1 MALVVYSRDNC
12 PQCKFT
18 KEFLKKHDIPFETVN
33 VEVQDGALE
42 ILRHYVFQSL
52 PVVSIDDELSDPQKD
67 LVRFQTGPLRIFI
80 VGG

>member
-18 KEFLKKHDIPFETVN
+18 KEFLKKHNIPFETVN

-42 ILRHYVFQSL
+42 ILRHYGWQSL
-52 PVVSIDDELSDPQKD
+52 PVVSIDDELSD
-67 LVRFQTGPLRIFI
+67 QTKTWFGFRPDRLETLL
-80 VGG
+80 

>member
-1 MALVVYSRDNC
+1 MALVVYSRENC

-42 ILRHYVFQSL
+42 ILRHYGFQSL
-52 PVVSIDDELSDPQKD
+52 PVVSIDDELSD
-67 LVRFQTGPLRIFI
+67 QTKTWFGFRPDRLESLL
-80 VGG
+80 

>member
-42 ILRHYVFQSL
+42 ILRHYGFQSL
-52 PVVSIDDELSDPQKD
+52 PVVSIDDELSD
-67 LVRFQTGPLRIFI
+67 QTKTWFGFRPDRLESLL
-80 VGG
+80 

>member
-1 MALVVYSRDNC
+1 MALVVYSRENC

-42 ILRHYVFQSL
+42 ILRHYGWQSL
-52 PVVSIDDELSDPQKD
+52 PVVSIDDELSD
-67 LVRFQTGPLRIFI
+67 QTKTWFGFRPDRLESLL
-80 VGG
+80 

>member
-18 KEFLKKHDIPFETVN
+18 KEFLKNHNIPFETVN

-42 ILRHYVFQSL
+42 ILRHYGFQSL
-52 PVVSIDDELSDPQKD
+52 PVVSIDDELSD
-67 LVRFQTGPLRIFI
+67 QTKTWFGFRPDRLEELL
-80 VGG
+80 

>member
-18 KEFLKKHDIPFETVN
+18 KEFLKKHNIPFETVN

-42 ILRHYVFQSL
+42 ILRHYGWQSL
-52 PVVSIDDELSDPQKD
+52 PVVSIDDELSD
-67 LVRFQTGPLRIFI
+67 QTKTWFGFRPDRLESLL
-80 VGG
+80 

>member
-18 KEFLKKHDIPFETVN
+18 KEFLEKHNIPFETVN

-42 ILRHYVFQSL
+42 ILRHYGWQSL
-52 PVVSIDDELSDPQKD
+52 PVVSIDDELSD
-67 LVRFQTGPLRIFI
+67 QTKTWFGFRPDRLESLL
-80 VGG
+80 

>member
-1 MALVVYSRDNC
+1 MALVVYSQENC

-42 ILRHYVFQSL
+42 ILRHYGWQSL
-52 PVVSIDDELSDPQKD
+52 PVVSIDDELSD
-67 LVRFQTGPLRIFI
+67 QTKTWFGFRPDRLETLL
-80 VGG
+80 

>member
-42 ILRHYVFQSL
+42 ILRHYDWQSL
-52 PVVSIDDELSDPQKD
+52 PVVSIDDELSD
-67 LVRFQTGPLRIFI
+67 QTKTWFGFRPDRLESLL
-80 VGG
+80 

>member
-12 PQCKFT
+12 PQCNFT

-42 ILRHYVFQSL
+42 ILRHYGWQSL
-52 PVVSIDDELSDPQKD
+52 PVVSIDDELSDRTKTWFGFRPD
-67 LVRFQTGPLRIFI
+67 RLESLL
-80 VGG
+80 

>member
-1 MALVVYSRDNC
+1 MPLVVYSRDNC

-42 ILRHYVFQSL
+42 ILRHYGWQSL
-52 PVVSIDDELSDPQKD
+52 PVVSIDDELSD
-67 LVRFQTGPLRIFI
+67 QTKTWFGFRPDRLESLL
-80 VGG
+80 

>member
-42 ILRHYVFQSL
+42 ILRHYGWQSL
-52 PVVSIDDELSDPQKD
+52 PVVSIDDELSD
-67 LVRFQTGPLRIFI
+67 QTKTWFGFRPDRLESLL
-80 VGG
+80 

>member
-12 PQCKFT
+12 PQCNFT

-42 ILRHYVFQSL
+42 ILRHYGFQSL
-52 PVVSIDDELSDPQKD
+52 PVVSIDDEFDNPDKAWAG
-67 LVRFQTGPLRIFI
+67 FQIDNLEALL
-80 VGG
+80 

>member
-1 MALVVYSRDNC
+1 MTLVVYSRDNC

-42 ILRHYVFQSL
+42 ILRHYGWQSL
-52 PVVSIDDELSDPQKD
+52 PVVSIDDELSD
-67 LVRFQTGPLRIFI
+67 QTKTWFGFRPDRLESLL
-80 VGG
+80 